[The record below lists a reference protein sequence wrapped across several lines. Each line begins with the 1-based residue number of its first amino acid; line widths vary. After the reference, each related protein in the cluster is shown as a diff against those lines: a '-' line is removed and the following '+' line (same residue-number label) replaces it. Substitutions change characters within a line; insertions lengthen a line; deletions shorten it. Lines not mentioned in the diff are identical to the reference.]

1 MSNQEYPLCENLEV
15 AIGMKDNDVQTR
27 LALVKKIL
35 EDELESR
42 GLADFSKARF
52 DVARSYDD
60 DEFNIALAKLEAHT
74 QLQKVFKRYTE
85 LTPEFVTIP
94 DLLLSHFDNH
104 KYLLGDTFYEILRD
118 VFGEYYDDAI
128 KAMSDGLLFHMK
140 DVMSRYYPGTTA
152 EGHKRNFSVYFQEKY
167 LGTFFEKM
175 VVDFTEDYVI
185 NGECLKAS

>member
-1 MSNQEYPLCENLEV
+1 M
-15 AIGMKDNDVQTR
+15 
-27 LALVKKIL
+27 
-35 EDELESR
+35 ESR

-118 VFGEYYDDAI
+118 VLANI
-128 KAMSDGLLFHMK
+128 MMMLS
-140 DVMSRYYPGTTA
+140 
-152 EGHKRNFSVYFQEKY
+152 KRCRTVFCS
-167 LGTFFEKM
+167 
-175 VVDFTEDYVI
+175 I
-185 NGECLKAS
+185 